1 MAEGKIEIP
10 PPIGL
15 LETDSYSAK
24 ANRVTSATSVTTTF
38 EYTITHAD
46 GSQVI
51 QIVQDT
57 NGDREVVE
65 TKELPATAASRAA
78 AKIDIPKPVGVTS
91 SDSWSAKAKRDNDA
105 TTIVYEI
112 KHADGSTTVQTVVDK
127 GGEKAVTEEKTPA
140 PANYVPPEPSSPIK
154 PPQELPS
161 GAGWNAKRTIEF
173 VKGVKTS
180 TTTYAINDP
189 SGVGAYTQIEVQ
201 SGDGDVLVTKT
212 KPAK

>member
-1 MAEGKIEIP
+1 MTEGKIEIP

-65 TKELPATAASRAA
+65 TKELPATAASKA
-78 AKIDIPKPVGVTS
+78 AKIDIPKPIASARRPRSALCGCHQANRAGASRSLGVVS
-91 SDSWSAKAKRDNDA
+91 SAAEP
-105 TTIVYEI
+105 TTAAPSIALSGFWIVLTQALLI
-112 KHADGSTTVQTVVDK
+112 
-127 GGEKAVTEEKTPA
+127 AVA
-140 PANYVPPEPSSPIK
+140 RVASLAHS
-154 PPQELPS
+154 L
-161 GAGWNAKRTIEF
+161 A
-173 VKGVKTS
+173 
-180 TTTYAINDP
+180 
-189 SGVGAYTQIEVQ
+189 
-201 SGDGDVLVTKT
+201 
-212 KPAK
+212 

>member
-1 MAEGKIEIP
+1 MPKRGILREDELSRNGIGVGRSNSPIPILSSLTSHTCNIHTILRGLWRPLTIKQNRLTTLALKQTMTEGKIEIP

-15 LETDSYSAK
+15 LDNDSYSAK

-78 AKIDIPKPVGVTS
+78 AKIDIPKPVGVSFFLVCSRRAPVASLAPLAGVITEVP
-91 SDSWSAKAKRDNDA
+91 A
-105 TTIVYEI
+105 
-112 KHADGSTTVQTVVDK
+112 VVLSRVSR
-127 GGEKAVTEEKTPA
+127 A
-140 PANYVPPEPSSPIK
+140 
-154 PPQELPS
+154 
-161 GAGWNAKRTIEF
+161 
-173 VKGVKTS
+173 
-180 TTTYAINDP
+180 
-189 SGVGAYTQIEVQ
+189 
-201 SGDGDVLVTKT
+201 
-212 KPAK
+212 

>member
-15 LETDSYSAK
+15 LDTDSYSAK

-78 AKIDIPKPVGVTS
+78 AKIEIPIDRSLGGGRARGRLGV
-91 SDSWSAKAKRDNDA
+91 DGARGRRSAGAAR
-105 TTIVYEI
+105 
-112 KHADGSTTVQTVVDK
+112 QTVV
-127 GGEKAVTEEKTPA
+127 
-140 PANYVPPEPSSPIK
+140 EPRARSASCPRRPSLLLRWRSSSLSFFWI
-154 PPQELPS
+154 
-161 GAGWNAKRTIEF
+161 
-173 VKGVKTS
+173 
-180 TTTYAINDP
+180 
-189 SGVGAYTQIEVQ
+189 
-201 SGDGDVLVTKT
+201 VL
-212 KPAK
+212 

>member
-15 LETDSYSAK
+15 LDTDSYSAK

-65 TKELPATAASRAA
+65 TKELPATAASKAA

-112 KHADGSTTVQTVVDK
+112 KHADGSTTVQTVTER
-127 GGEKAVTEEKTPA
+127 GGEKTVTEEKTPA
-140 PANYVPPEPSSPIK
+140 PANYVPPEPTTPIAA
-154 PPQELPS
+154 PRELPS
-161 GAGWNAKRTIEF
+161 GAGWNAKRTVEF

-189 SGVGAYTQIEVQ
+189 SGVGAYTQIEVK

-212 KPAK
+212 KPVK